1 MSIDIIN
8 KFKIIN
14 IKKYSHKFRFSDFL
28 LIIFFCQFIESIA
41 IVNTCKRIC
50 VCQYLKFV
58 FYFLLIPA
66 TSG

>member
-14 IKKYSHKFRFSDFL
+14 IKEYSHKFRFR
-28 LIIFFCQFIESIA
+28 IFINHLFCQFIESIA

-58 FYFLLIPA
+58 FIFF
-66 TSG
+66 